1 MKLYKEIT
9 IQQLEPQQ
17 VDLLIALLSEAG
29 YCGFEEIEQTN
40 ELKSFIDESEF
51 QPSILEAIMQEWGL
65 TYLMRDIP
73 EENWN
78 ALWESNFEPV
88 IVDDFVALRA
98 DFHTNDVPTQ
108 YEIII
113 TPKMS
118 FGTGHH
124 ATTYLMIQQMRHL
137 EFKQQQVFDFGTGTG
152 ILAILADKL
161 GAAEVLAI
169 DNDDWS
175 IENAAE
181 NIERNQANHIRLK
194 KAHTAAVSKSFQ
206 LILANINR
214 NVIIANAE
222 ILVAELQP
230 GGTLLLSGLLL
241 EDAPGILELFTQLG
255 LTHSN
260 TTQKAQWICMVW
272 QRKP

>member
-1 MKLYKEIT
+1 MKQYKEIT
-9 IQQLEPQQ
+9 IQDLEPQQ

-29 YCGFEEIEQTN
+29 YTGFEESEATKG
-40 ELKSFIDESEF
+40 LKSFIEEGDF
-51 QPSILEAIMQEWGL
+51 QPAILDAIMKEHGL
-65 TYLMRDIP
+65 TYQMQEIR

-88 IVDDFVALRA
+88 IIDDFVALRA
-98 DFHTNDVPTQ
+98 DFHTNDFPTQ

-124 ATTYLMIQQMRHL
+124 ATTYMMIEQMRQL
-137 EFKQQQVFDFGTGTG
+137 NFKGQQVFDFGTGTG

-161 GAAEVLAI
+161 GAQEVLAI

-181 NIERNQANHIRLK
+181 NIKRNQATHIRLK
-194 KAHTAAVSKSFQ
+194 KAHTAAVSKRFNT
-206 LILANINR
+206 ILANINR

-222 ILVAELQP
+222 ILVSALQP
-230 GGTLLLSGLLL
+230 GGTLLLSGLLR
-241 EDAPGILELFTQLG
+241 EDESIIQEIFEQLG
-255 LTHSN
+255 LTHSS
-260 TTQKAQWICMVW
+260 TTQRAQWISMIW
-272 QRKP
+272 QLKP